1 MNLEQTITQ
10 NSEKAS
16 QQHLQYCEAK
26 QQLIE
31 AQNQYMNG
39 YKELQLKLDQ
49 KDEQIDL
56 LKKANKQL
64 QQQNELSSEPAVL
77 GTSVMRASSRGFLQK

>member
-16 QQHLQYCEAK
+16 QQHLQYCDAK

-31 AQNQYMNG
+31 AQNQYMSG

-49 KDEQIDL
+49 KDEQIEL

-64 QQQNELSSEPAVL
+64 QQQSELSSEPAVL
-77 GTSVMRASSRGFLQK
+77 STSVMRASSRSFL